1 MQGIKLNFPLLTTAG
16 ERPEAEKVVLAARGE
31 KVFLLFY
38 VSVVVVLTRLL
49 GFAFWGRRA

>member
-1 MQGIKLNFPLLTTAG
+1 MKLKLPRLTTAG
-16 ERPEAEKVVLAARGE
+16 WRPEAEKVVLAAREE

-38 VSVVVVLTRLL
+38 VSVVVVVLTRLL